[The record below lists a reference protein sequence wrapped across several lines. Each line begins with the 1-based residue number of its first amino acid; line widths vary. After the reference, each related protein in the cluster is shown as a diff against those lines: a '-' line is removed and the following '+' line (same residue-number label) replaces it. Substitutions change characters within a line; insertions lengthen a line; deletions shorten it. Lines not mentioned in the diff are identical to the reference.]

1 MTAPQPVHAV
11 KHAGALQCALSATA
25 KACASYRMG
34 LTWIGDDALLSAS
47 EMIAVAFP
55 DGSPGA
61 LALALVLDAVESIGD
76 AARFDAIDAARFDAI
91 VSQLAGGAR

>member
-1 MTAPQPVHAV
+1 MTGREPVRAV
-11 KHAGALQCALSATA
+11 KHAGALQCALSAAA

-34 LTWIGDDALLSAS
+34 VTRIGDDALLSAS
-47 EMIAVAFP
+47 EMITVAFP

-61 LALALVLDAVESIGD
+61 LALSLVLDAVESIGD
-76 AARFDAIDAARFDAI
+76 AARFDAI

>member
-1 MTAPQPVHAV
+1 MSAPDGARAV
-11 KHAGALQCALSATA
+11 RHAGALQCALSAAA

-34 LTWIGDDALLSAS
+34 LTKIGDDALLSAS
-47 EMIAVAFP
+47 ELIAVAFP

-61 LALALVLDAVESIGD
+61 LALAFVLDAVESIGD
-76 AARFDAIDAARFDAI
+76 AARFDAI